1 MTSLHY
7 PKSTGHAR
15 ACLPF
20 AVSHHQQIPA
30 GEHSLVHN
38 YYFSDPA
45 AVGVGKGMH
54 HIRLLA
60 EVADHAPALPVVDNK
75 LPMLLI
81 DQQPPYQLH
90 QVR

>member
-1 MTSLHY
+1 MPPICCVT
-7 PKSTGHAR
+7 PSTDPCGGA
-15 ACLPF
+15 F
-20 AVSHHQQIPA
+20 
-30 GEHSLVHN
+30 
-38 YYFSDPA
+38 PA